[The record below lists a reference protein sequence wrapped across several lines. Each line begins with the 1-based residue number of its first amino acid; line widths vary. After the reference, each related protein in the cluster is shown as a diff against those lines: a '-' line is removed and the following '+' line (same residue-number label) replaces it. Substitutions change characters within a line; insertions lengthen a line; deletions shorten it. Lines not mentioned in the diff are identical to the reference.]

1 MWKYQSGRIL
11 WRKRNK
17 LVITGSEKLTTK
29 ELSKAEELSGKLA
42 FQQLEDKFMHSV
54 LENDKKVIDSGKL
67 ISDAINQGMSS
78 FSPDLMFEQLV
89 KSYLTAKQI
98 YGESIIRLVSGYE
111 PDYIKKNIGI
121 PEFQKELKEKIQQ
134 KILELKEEGFLLKDD
149 TLSEKGVELASL
161 VLYFEELDKIVPK
174 GVIGEKA
181 SKKTHIYGEKE
192 DSRVYK
198 KGDRY
203 RDIALRKSI
212 KLAIRRGHG
221 DFGGKDLQVYEK
233 QSKGQTYIV
242 YALDASGSMKGKK
255 IEACKKAGIA
265 LAYKAITEK
274 DKVGLIVFGSEVKEV
289 IEPTLDFT
297 RLLKEITRIRAS
309 KETDIVSTLKKAI
322 ELFPSEH
329 ITKHLVLMTDALPT
343 KGDEP
348 EKLTLE
354 ETSIAR
360 SKGITISVIGI
371 NLDEKGKK
379 LAEKI
384 VKIGDGR
391 LYVVR
396 NLENVDKIVLE
407 DYYSVG

>member
-1 MWKYQSGRIL
+1 MIY
-11 WRKRNK
+11 
-17 LVITGSEKLTTK
+17 GSEKLEVK
-29 ELSKAEELSGKLA
+29 QLSRAEELSGKLA

-54 LENDKKVIDSGKL
+54 LDNDKKVIDSGKL

-89 KSYLTAKQI
+89 KSYQLAKQI

-134 KILELKEEGFLLKDD
+134 KIEELKEEGFLLKDNS
-149 TLSEKGVELASL
+149 LSEKGVELASL

-174 GVIGEKA
+174 GIIGEKI
-181 SKKTHIYGEKE
+181 SKKTFVYGDKE
-192 DSRVYK
+192 NARLYK

-203 RDIALRKSI
+203 RDISLKKSI
-212 KLAIRRGHG
+212 KLAIRRRHNY
-221 DFGGKDLQVYEK
+221 FHNKDLQVYEK

-255 IEACKKAGIA
+255 IDACKKAGIA
-265 LAYKAITEK
+265 LAYKAINEK
-274 DKVGLIVFGSEVKEV
+274 DKVGLIVFGSEVKET

-297 RLLKEITRIRAS
+297 MLLKEITKIRAS
-309 KETDIVSTLKKAI
+309 RETDIVSTLQKAI
-322 ELFPSEH
+322 EIFPSEN
-329 ITKHLVLMTDALPT
+329 ITKHLILITDALPT

-348 EKLTLE
+348 EKSTLE
-354 ETSIAR
+354 EASIAR
-360 SKGITISVIGI
+360 SKGITISLVGI

-384 VKIGDGR
+384 VEIGEGR

-407 DYYSVG
+407 DYYGMS